1 MQPERLSM
9 SLPRKVGTSAVVLA
23 TAATVLVAT
32 PPAIAWQ
39 TRYDRTA
46 DTCTITFTPRDQ
58 QRVNAAY
65 RTLFTEMVTQ
75 TDNTVL
81 QTSFTEAA
89 NRPFFGEGTDT
100 LHMSPQQ
107 AREHGGVLYGVDVA
121 KLVMPFGIEAA
132 INNIGIENIISNVD
146 LEAALSEVDFHAV
159 VKAIDFKAAVGD
171 VDTAK
176 ALKSLP
182 LKEVLEN
189 MDWSQVEPTPQELRG
204 LVDFKINPR
213 NIPSYIPLLGKPTE
227 LIARMLKDSGLD
239 ARSVVKKLTSGK
251 EAQISAMVEQA
262 LRDADLDTEQVLGDA
277 IAAAGIDTEQVLKN
291 VLAQD
296 AVKQELNAQLKKVNF
311 LTLFK
316 DAVEKSGVEFSVE
329 ALLGY
334 KVSDL
339 TTAGSDAIDAVGPR
353 VLAPIATMNDAFTA
367 CAEANEPGAGST
379 VGSTGRRSSSSPDT
393 VNGSVAKGSSLSM
406 DGLKIVSILG
416 AIATLL
422 FSGAIGYA
430 ARPALDQF
438 IASMLR

>member
-1 MQPERLSM
+1 M

-65 RTLFTEMVTQ
+65 RTLFTEMATQ

-81 QTSFTEAA
+81 QTSFTDAA

-159 VKAIDFKAAVGD
+159 VKAVDFKAAVGD

-239 ARSVVKKLTSGK
+239 ARSVVKKMTAGK
-251 EAQISAMVEQA
+251 ESQISAMVEQA
-262 LRDADLDTEQVLGDA
+262 LRDADL
-277 IAAAGIDTEQVLKN
+277 DTEQVLKN

-339 TTAGSDAIDAVGPR
+339 TAAGSDAIDAVGPQ

-422 FSGAIGYA
+422 LSGAIGYA
-430 ARPALDQF
+430 ARPVLDQF
-438 IASMLR
+438 IASVLR

>member
-1 MQPERLSM
+1 M
-9 SLPRKVGTSAVVLA
+9 SLARTLGTSAVALA
-23 TAATVLVAT
+23 TASTVVVAAPQAT
-32 PPAIAWQ
+32 AWE
-39 TRYDRTA
+39 TRYDRNA
-46 DTCTITFTPRDQ
+46 DTCTITFTQRDQ

-65 RTLFTEMVTQ
+65 RTLFTEMAEQ

-81 QTSFTEAA
+81 QTSFNDAA
-89 NRPFFGEGTDT
+89 NRPFFGEGADT
-100 LHMSPQQ
+100 LNMTPQQ
-107 AREHGGVLYGVDVA
+107 AREQGGILYGVDVA

-132 INNIGIENIISNVD
+132 INKIGIEDIISNVD
-146 LEAALSEVDFHAV
+146 LESALGEVDFQAV
-159 VKAIDFKAAVGD
+159 VKAVDFKAAVGD

-182 LKEVLEN
+182 LEDVLEKV
-189 MDWSQVEPTPQELRG
+189 DWSQVEPTPEELRG
-204 LVDFKINPR
+204 LVNFKVDPR
-213 NIPSYIPLLGKPTE
+213 KIPSYIPLLSKPTE
-227 LIARMLKDSGLD
+227 LIARLLKDSGLD
-239 ARSVVKKLTSGK
+239 TRSVVKKLTSGK
-251 EAQISAMVEQA
+251 EAQISAMLEQA
-262 LRDADLDTEQVLGDA
+262 LRDADLDTEQVLADA
-277 IAAAGIDTEQVLKN
+277 VAAAGIDTEQILKN

-339 TTAGSDAIDAVGPR
+339 TAAGSDALDAVGPQ

-367 CAEANEPGAGST
+367 CAEANGPGTGST
-379 VGSTGRRSSSSPDT
+379 VGLAGRRASSTPDT
-393 VNGSVAKGSSLSM
+393 VKGSVAQGSSLSM

-422 FSGAIGYA
+422 LSGAIGYA
-430 ARPALDQF
+430 TRPAIDQF
-438 IASMLR
+438 IASVLR